1 MPPVDELHRAE
12 IHQIIGSDPE
22 RNSKERRPGAA
33 DGDGLPGAAAFPPD
47 WEETGRR
54 VEYLYREYSLLVRTP
69 ALDRVRDELS
79 LRFVRDFDVPE
90 SQLPALI
97 DEVGVIEGVTRL
109 TWPAERGL
117 PTTPTLLDGYD
128 VDSGE
133 ATEGREDAE
142 GTEGRE
148 AGRVPGLDETLGVR
162 VATPDHV
169 LYLCGHPCPATEP
182 EEVPGS
188 AIPFPAVSTGLCC
201 GTAEDCRPQRVCDGV
216 GVFVSIVDS
225 GLLKEASADHIWLNG
240 VEGDLDDAVVNGQ
253 IRHYSCHGTFVAG
266 CVRCTAPKA
275 SIYVE
280 STPADHREAETG
292 AAYETDVVLK
302 MGQTLDRGPDIIVCE
317 FNGETRKNIP
327 LVSFDALYESRIRP
341 LKGLVVLVPAG
352 NEGTRVPAWPAAHTW
367 VISVGALSA
376 NWRTRASFSNYG
388 GWVDVY
394 APGEDLVNAFATGGY
409 ECIEDPNAGVHRNF
423 TGMAKW
429 SGTSF
434 STPLVAGLI
443 AARMS
448 ATGENAPQ
456 AADALLHLARRQAL
470 PGVGPVLFPDQPG
483 CDLDPP
489 RPSGCSCHP
498 SPHCQCGRH

>member
-12 IHQIIGSDPE
+12 IHQIIGSDPA
-22 RNSKERRPGAA
+22 RNSTQRRGAK

-47 WEETGRR
+47 WEESRRR

-69 ALDRVRDELS
+69 ALDRVRNELS
-79 LRFVRDFDVPE
+79 LRFSRDFDVPE
-90 SQLPALI
+90 NQLPALI
-97 DEVGVIEGVTRL
+97 EEAGVIEGVTRL

-128 VDSGE
+128 VE
-133 ATEGREDAE
+133 ARKATK
-142 GTEGRE
+142 GTEGRK
-148 AGRVPGLDETLGVR
+148 AGRVPGLDETLGVG

-169 LYLCGHPCPATEP
+169 IYLCGHPCPATEP
-182 EEVPGS
+182 EEVPAS
-188 AIPFPAVSTGLCC
+188 TVNPFPAVSTGICC
-201 GTAEDCRPQRVCDGV
+201 GPGENCRPQRVCDGD

-225 GLLKEASADHIWLNG
+225 GLLETAAADHTWLEG
-240 VEGDLDDAVVNGQ
+240 VEGDVDDAVDSSNH
-253 IRHYSCHGTFVAG
+253 IRHYACHGTFVAG

-280 STPADHREAETG
+280 STPADHREAESG

-302 MGQTLDRGPDIIVCE
+302 MAQTLDRGPDIIVCE
-317 FNGETRKNIP
+317 FDGETRKNIP
-327 LVSFDALYESRIRP
+327 LVSFDALYEARIRP
-341 LKGLVVLVPAG
+341 LKGLVVLAPAG
-352 NEGTRVPAWPAAHTW
+352 NDARHVPSWPAAHTW
-367 VISVGALSA
+367 VLSVGALSA

-394 APGEDLVNAFATGGY
+394 APGEDLVNAFATGEY
-409 ECIEDPNAGVHRNF
+409 ECIEPPNAGVHRHF
-423 TGMAKW
+423 KGMAKW

-448 ATGENAPQ
+448 ATGENASQ
-456 AADALLHLARRQAL
+456 AADALLHFARRQAL
-470 PGVGPVLFPDQPG
+470 PGVGPVLFPDQAG
-483 CDLDPP
+483 CDFDPS
-489 RPSGCSCHP
+489 RPSGCSCHARH
-498 SPHCQCGRH
+498 HCECGRH